1 MEKDSAIILFLLAQ
15 AGTLIWILSRHDT
28 DIRNLRGWVQHI
40 AHLGELNGRNIG
52 VLEGINEAEKKD

>member
-1 MEKDSAIILFLLAQ
+1 MDKDSAIVLFLLAQ
-15 AGTLIWILSRHDT
+15 AGALIWILSRHDT

-40 AHLGELNGRNIG
+40 ARLGELNGRNIG